1 MRVARWPAGWGHVPA
16 VPAWQ
21 VREAK
26 GIMTCARVLEK
37 GHRQAS
43 LPRPWKEWRN
53 FTRKRPKRPHPNGLD
68 ESYCNWLGEEPVGG
82 SPHTVLQHGPESRGA
97 PGELELSW
105 LVERSRAAGEGSRGA
120 RDSAERGRNQV
131 GHATDPNPESG
142 GRPHDGTGFWCRRFA
157 VLSSIPR
164 GTDGPEL

>member
-16 VPAWQ
+16 VSAWQ

-53 FTRKRPKRPHPNGLD
+53 VTRKRPKRPHPNGLD
-68 ESYCNWLGEEPVGG
+68 ESYCNWLGEESVGG
-82 SPHTVLQHGPESRGA
+82 SPHTVLQHGPETPGRARRAGTFLVGGA
-97 PGELELSW
+97 F
-105 LVERSRAAGEGSRGA
+105 AC
-120 RDSAERGRNQV
+120 RGR
-131 GHATDPNPESG
+131 GKP
-142 GRPHDGTGFWCRRFA
+142 RRARFC
-157 VLSSIPR
+157 
-164 GTDGPEL
+164 